1 MIPQILAQAKGSMF
15 DSSFLLW
22 IVGIFA
28 IMYFFIIRPQQK
40 QAKDQQSM
48 LGGLKKGD
56 DVVTTGG
63 ILGKVFAVHPDGK
76 VMTIEIANGVKIR
89 ILKASVQGK
98 VTLTEE
104 APKSD
109 ETAKKEEK

>member
-1 MIPQILAQAKGSMF
+1 MIPQILAQAKAGSMF

-48 LGGLKKGD
+48 IGALKKGD
-56 DVVTTGG
+56 DVVTTSG
-63 ILGKVFAVHPDGK
+63 ILGKVFAVADK
-76 VMTIEIANGVKIR
+76 VITLEIANGVKIR
-89 ILKASVQGK
+89 LLKASVQGK
-98 VTLTEE
+98 VTVTDE
-104 APKSD
+104 APRAED
-109 ETAKKEEK
+109 AAKKEEK